1 MHVILIWS
9 HGSLVFSEQKSRD
22 ITIRNH
28 VFRCMFRVT
37 EHDHHLSGPRL
48 SPFLS
53 APESRVR
60 LRGQKNKTP
69 LATDLEKRR
78 NGCRETWHL
87 VKSFKRSLKC
97 GRFSHY
103 ISHYSTTSWTHWQL
117 RGRCPTM
124 RFKLIHWKIFGKDI
138 LERYACLFLHA

>member
-1 MHVILIWS
+1 MNHACHIDLKPWVACFFWAKVEGHHDSQPCLQVYVIITTFQDQDFPHVYQLES
-9 HGSLVFSEQKSRD
+9 PESVSRD
-22 ITIRNH
+22 K
-28 VFRCMFRVT
+28 
-37 EHDHHLSGPRL
+37 
-48 SPFLS
+48 
-53 APESRVR
+53 
-60 LRGQKNKTP
+60 KNKTP

-103 ISHYSTTSWTHWQL
+103 ISHYSTTSWKHWQL
-117 RGRCPTM
+117 CGRCPTM